1 MMSLQ
6 DRMMERSQSRFVA
19 LVDQTG
25 AQVCAPVYV
34 EFSELSYIVS
44 DAEFE
49 FRAIKLAVED
59 GLVSAEQ
66 RASVRANFA
75 SLARA

>member
-1 MMSLQ
+1 MQ
-6 DRMMERSQSRFVA
+6 DRMMQRSQTRFVA
-19 LVDQTG
+19 LVDQMGT
-25 AQVCAPVYV
+25 QVCAPVYV

-75 SLARA
+75 TAERP